1 MAQAAATFDTYDS
14 RRNRE
19 EFSNAIHMITPE
31 ETPFMSLVG
40 REKVASTHP
49 EWSTDALATPVTN
62 NAVVEGNEWVI
73 GTIDPTVRVGNYT
86 MISEKSYNVSRTYEK
101 TLKAGPAS
109 ELGRQRRKKGV
120 ELKKDMEA
128 ALLANSA
135 SVAGSSSVARV
146 AGGLPSWLT
155 SNDDRGSGGSEGG
168 FNSGTGLTVAATDGT
183 QRAFTKTIL
192 DNVIQLSYNSG
203 GNGRAFMCS
212 PYVKTVFST
221 FMSNSNVAAFRTQMT
236 GEKQGTIYGAADVYV
251 SDFGAIDIIPNRVMA
266 QVGASIARNGFLVDP
281 EFVSVG
287 IFDDIQEHKVAK
299 TSDSDKRVLN
309 VEYTL
314 LVKNEAAHGVAA
326 DLYGMTASS

>member
-1 MAQAAATFDTYDS
+1 
-14 RRNRE
+14 
-19 EFSNAIHMITPE
+19 
-31 ETPFMSLVG
+31 
-40 REKVASTHP
+40 
-49 EWSTDALATPVTN
+49 
-62 NAVVEGNEWVI
+62 
-73 GTIDPTVRVGNYT
+73 
-86 MISEKSYNVSRTYEK
+86 
-101 TLKAGPAS
+101 
-109 ELGRQRRKKGV
+109 
-120 ELKKDMEA
+120 
-128 ALLANSA
+128 
-135 SVAGSSSVARV
+135 
-146 AGGLPSWLT
+146 
-155 SNDDRGSGGSEGG
+155 
-168 FNSGTGLTVAATDGT
+168 
-183 QRAFTKTIL
+183 
-192 DNVIQLSYNSG
+192 
-203 GNGRAFMCS
+203 MCS

-266 QVGASIARNGFLVDP
+266 QVGASIACNGFLVDP